1 MAGSGRTQKV
11 ADRTRGFAC
20 ERLGVDRRYCTRE
33 VFLLGGAVTDD
44 DNLLELGLVLFEYDV
59 NDGLH
64 AYGDCT
70 ACVAYER
77 ELQYG
82 IFASQLEKIGS
93 VLIGIHTVGR
103 TFFDD
108 AGSDDGVSGGIL
120 HDASDRILLGRD
132 VHAAYSERNDQN
144 NNKLPPVMGGVNFTF
159 IKLGFKVR

>member
-1 MAGSGRTQKV
+1 M
-11 ADRTRGFAC
+11 
-20 ERLGVDRRYCTRE
+20 
-33 VFLLGGAVTDD
+33 
-44 DNLLELGLVLFEYDV
+44 GLVLLEHDV

-70 ACVAYER
+70 AGVAYER

-82 IFASQLEKIGS
+82 IFASQLEKIVS

-132 VHAAYSERNDQN
+132 AHAAYSERNDQN
-144 NNKLPPVMGGVNFTF
+144 NNKLPPVMGGGKFYLHKV
-159 IKLGFKVR
+159 GF